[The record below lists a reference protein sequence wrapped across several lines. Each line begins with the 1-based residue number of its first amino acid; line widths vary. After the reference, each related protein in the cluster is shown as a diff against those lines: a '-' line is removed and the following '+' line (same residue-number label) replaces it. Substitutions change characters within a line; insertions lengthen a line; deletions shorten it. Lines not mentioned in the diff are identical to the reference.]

1 MKRTLCALLCMLLLT
16 SSCGSTSEPVK
27 ESTDPAAQNDT
38 ATESEETTE
47 TVLTAALPEVN
58 YDGYAFTIL
67 TLKDYSRRYHLTAD
81 ETSGEPL
88 NDATY
93 ERNNK
98 IYDRLG
104 VEITTHEDDS
114 TAAALQNAVASGDTT
129 SSMVLPHPNAEV
141 GLLKMVS
148 LGLLYN
154 QNELPIVD
162 WSKPW
167 WNDNARQTLSI
178 KDTAYLAS
186 GDYSLTCQGMQGI
199 LFNKERM
206 TKLGITANLYT
217 LVSEG
222 KWTMDAFLPLV
233 EVAPVDLNGDGK
245 MTADDRFGILP
256 NNIGYCWQI
265 AMGQPFTAK
274 DEDGYPRAA
283 MKTERM
289 QKIVEL
295 CCQMATS
302 DACFV
307 TSYSYA
313 TYDSS
318 DFKKIFTDGRTLFAA
333 LDIGGLYA
341 TLRDIEFDFGIVPF
355 PKFDEAQDGYK
366 TFCGAGIEGVPL
378 NIEDPQRTGVIL
390 EALSYYSYEYQRPV
404 FFDIVLENKAV
415 RDTDSYEMITIMHEG
430 KTFDFGFNLDPSGK
444 LVGILQTLT
453 QKKSTDFTSLYTSL
467 EPTIEAK
474 FDDLYANLQQ

>member
-1 MKRTLCALLCMLLLT
+1 MLLLAT
-16 SSCGSTSEPVK
+16 GCGSGNTPVEPANAPSDSAAAP
-27 ESTDPAAQNDT
+27 STETAA
-38 ATESEETTE
+38 EEATE
-47 TVLTAALPEVN
+47 TVLTADLPDVH
-58 YDGYAFTIL
+58 YDGYTFTIL
-67 TLKDYSRRYHLTAD
+67 TLKDYSSRYHLTAD
-81 ETSGEPL
+81 ETTGEPL

-98 IYDRLG
+98 IYERLG
-104 VEITTHEDDS
+104 VEVATYEDDN
-114 TAAALQNAVASGDTT
+114 TASALQNAVASGDTT
-129 SSMVLPHPNAEV
+129 FSMILPHPNAEV

-148 LGLLYN
+148 AGLLYN
-154 QNELPIVD
+154 QNDLPIVD
-162 WSKPW
+162 WDKPW

-178 KDTAYLAS
+178 GATAYLAS

-199 LFNKERM
+199 LFNKELM
-206 TKLGITANLYT
+206 TNLGITANLYE
-217 LVSEG
+217 LVREG

-233 EVAPVDLNGDGK
+233 ETAPVDLNGDGK
-245 MTADDRFGILP
+245 MTADDQFGILP

-265 AMGQPFTAK
+265 GMGQPFTAK
-274 DEDGYPRAA
+274 DADGYPRAA

-318 DFKKIFTDGRTLFAA
+318 DFKKIFTEGRTLFAA

-366 TFCGAGIEGVPL
+366 TFCGAGIEGVPI
-378 NIEDPQRTGVIL
+378 NIEDPERTSVIL

-415 RDTDSYEMITIMHEG
+415 RDADSYEMITIMHEG

-453 QKKSTDFTSLYTSL
+453 QKKSTDFASLYASL

>member
-16 SSCGSTSEPVK
+16 SSCGSTSEPTK
-27 ESTDPAAQNDT
+27 EISDPAAQNDT
-38 ATESEETTE
+38 ATESEETAE

-129 SSMVLPHPNAEV
+129 YSMVLPHPNAEV

-154 QNELPIVD
+154 QTELPIVD

-199 LFNKERM
+199 LFNKELM
-206 TKLGITANLYT
+206 TNLGITANLYT
-217 LVSEG
+217 LVREG

-233 EVAPVDLNGDGK
+233 ETAPVDLNGDGK
-245 MTADDRFGILP
+245 RTADDRFGILP

-274 DEDGYPRAA
+274 DDDGYPRAA

-313 TYDSS
+313 TYDTS
-318 DFKKIFTDGRTLFAA
+318 DFKKIFTEGRTLFAA

-355 PKFDEAQDGYK
+355 PKLDEAQDGYK

-430 KTFDFGFNLDPSGK
+430 
-444 LVGILQTLT
+444 
-453 QKKSTDFTSLYTSL
+453 
-467 EPTIEAK
+467 
-474 FDDLYANLQQ
+474 

>member
-38 ATESEETTE
+38 ATESEE

-93 ERNNK
+93 ERNSK

-129 SSMVLPHPNAEV
+129 YSMVLPHPNAEV

-199 LFNKERM
+199 LFNKELM
-206 TKLGITANLYT
+206 TNLGITANLYT
-217 LVSEG
+217 LVREG

-233 EVAPVDLNGDGK
+233 ETAPVDLNGDGK
-245 MTADDRFGILP
+245 RTADDRFGILP

-313 TYDSS
+313 TYESS
-318 DFKKIFTDGRTLFAA
+318 DFKKIFTEGRTLFAA

>member
-16 SSCGSTSEPVK
+16 SSCGSTPEPVK

-38 ATESEETTE
+38 ATESEETAE
-47 TVLTAALPEVN
+47 TVLTAALPEVD

-67 TLKDYSRRYHLTAD
+67 TLKDYSSRYHLTAD
-81 ETSGEPL
+81 ETNGEPL

-129 SSMVLPHPNAEV
+129 YSMVLPHPNAEV

-154 QNELPIVD
+154 QNELPVVD

-199 LFNKERM
+199 LFNKELM
-206 TKLGITANLYT
+206 TNLGITANLYE
-217 LVSEG
+217 LVREG

-233 EVAPVDLNGDGK
+233 EAAPADLNGDGK
-245 MTADDRFGILP
+245 RTADDQFGILP

-274 DEDGYPRAA
+274 DADGYPRAA

-289 QKIVEL
+289 QRIVEL

-313 TYDSS
+313 TYDTS
-318 DFKKIFTDGRTLFAA
+318 DFKKIFTEGRTLFAA

-341 TLRDIEFDFGIVPF
+341 TLRDIEIDFGIGPF

-366 TFCGAGIEGVPL
+366 TFCGAGIEGVPIH
-378 NIEDPQRTGVIL
+378 IEDPQRTGVIL
-390 EALSYYSYEYQRPV
+390 EALSYYSYEYQRPM

-453 QKKSTDFTSLYTSL
+453 QKKSTDFTSLYTAL

-474 FDDLYANLQQ
+474 FDDMYANLQ

>member
-16 SSCGSTSEPVK
+16 SSCGSTPEPVK

-38 ATESEETTE
+38 ATESEETAE
-47 TVLTAALPEVN
+47 TVLTAALPEVD

-67 TLKDYSRRYHLTAD
+67 TLKDYSSRYHLTAD
-81 ETSGEPL
+81 ETNGEPL

-129 SSMVLPHPNAEV
+129 YSMVLPHPNAEV

-154 QNELPIVD
+154 QNELPVVD

-199 LFNKERM
+199 LFNKELM
-206 TKLGITANLYT
+206 TNLGITANLYE
-217 LVSEG
+217 LVREG

-233 EVAPVDLNGDGK
+233 EAAPADLNGDGK
-245 MTADDRFGILP
+245 RTADDQFGILP

-274 DEDGYPRAA
+274 DADGYPRAA

-289 QKIVEL
+289 QRIVEL

-313 TYDSS
+313 TYDTS
-318 DFKKIFTDGRTLFAA
+318 DFKKIFTEGRTLFAA

-366 TFCGAGIEGVPL
+366 TFCGAGIEGVPIH
-378 NIEDPQRTGVIL
+378 IEDPQRTGVIL
-390 EALSYYSYEYQRPV
+390 EALSYYSYEYQRPM

-453 QKKSTDFTSLYTSL
+453 QKKSTDFTSLYTAL

-474 FDDLYANLQQ
+474 FDDMYANLQ

>member
-16 SSCGSTSEPVK
+16 SSCGSTSDPPK

-38 ATESEETTE
+38 ATESEEVME
-47 TVLTAALPEVN
+47 TALTANLPDVH
-58 YDGYAFTIL
+58 YDGYTFTIL
-67 TLKDYSRRYHLTAD
+67 TLKDYSSRYHLTAD
-81 ETSGEPL
+81 ETNGEPL

-98 IYDRLG
+98 IHERLG
-104 VEITTHEDDS
+104 AEIATHEDDN
-114 TAAALQNAVASGDTT
+114 TASALQNAVASGDTT
-129 SSMVLPHPNAEV
+129 FSMVLPHPNAEV

-148 LGLLYN
+148 AGLLYN
-154 QNELPIVD
+154 QNELPVVD
-162 WSKPW
+162 WDKPW

-178 KDTAYLAS
+178 GDTAYLAS

-199 LFNKERM
+199 LFNKELM
-206 TKLGITANLYT
+206 ENLGIDANLYD
-217 LVSEG
+217 LVRTG
-222 KWTMDAFLPLV
+222 KWTMDALLPLV
-233 EVAPVDLNGDGK
+233 EMASADVNGDGK
-245 MTADDRFGILP
+245 MDADDRYGILP

-265 AMGQPFTAK
+265 GMGQPFTAK

-302 DACFV
+302 DACYV

-313 TYDSS
+313 TYDTS
-318 DFKKIFTDGRTLFAA
+318 DFKKIFTEGRTLFAA

-341 TLRDIEFDFGIVPF
+341 TLRDIEFNFGIVPF

-366 TFCGAGIEGVPL
+366 TFCGAGIEGVPV
-378 NIEDPQRTGVIL
+378 NIEDPERTGVIL

-415 RDTDSYEMITIMHEG
+415 RDADSYEMITLMHEG

-453 QKKSTDFTSLYTSL
+453 QKKSTDFTSLYASL

>member
-129 SSMVLPHPNAEV
+129 YSMVLPHPNAEV

-199 LFNKERM
+199 LFNKELM
-206 TKLGITANLYT
+206 TNLGITANLYE
-217 LVSEG
+217 LVREG
-222 KWTMDAFLPLV
+222 KWIMDAFLPLV

-283 MKTERM
+283 MQTERM
-289 QKIVEL
+289 QRIVEL

-313 TYDSS
+313 TYESS
-318 DFKKIFTDGRTLFAA
+318 DFKKIFTEGRTLFAA

-366 TFCGAGIEGVPL
+366 TFCGAGIEGVPIH
-378 NIEDPQRTGVIL
+378 IEDPQRTGVIL

-404 FFDIVLENKAV
+404 FFDIVLETRRCAT
-415 RDTDSYEMITIMHEG
+415 RI
-430 KTFDFGFNLDPSGK
+430 
-444 LVGILQTLT
+444 
-453 QKKSTDFTSLYTSL
+453 
-467 EPTIEAK
+467 PTR
-474 FDDLYANLQQ
+474 

>member
-16 SSCGSTSEPVK
+16 SSCGSTSEPTK
-27 ESTDPAAQNDT
+27 EISDPAAQNDT
-38 ATESEETTE
+38 ATESEETAE

-98 IYDRLG
+98 IYDRLS

-129 SSMVLPHPNAEV
+129 YSMVLPHPNAEV

-199 LFNKERM
+199 LFNKELM
-206 TKLGITANLYT
+206 TNLGITANLYT
-217 LVSEG
+217 LVREG

-233 EVAPVDLNGDGK
+233 ETAPVDLNGDG
-245 MTADDRFGILP
+245 
-256 NNIGYCWQI
+256 NII
-265 AMGQPFTAK
+265 ASM
-274 DEDGYPRAA
+274 
-283 MKTERM
+283 
-289 QKIVEL
+289 V
-295 CCQMATS
+295 
-302 DACFV
+302 
-307 TSYSYA
+307 
-313 TYDSS
+313 
-318 DFKKIFTDGRTLFAA
+318 
-333 LDIGGLYA
+333 
-341 TLRDIEFDFGIVPF
+341 
-355 PKFDEAQDGYK
+355 
-366 TFCGAGIEGVPL
+366 
-378 NIEDPQRTGVIL
+378 
-390 EALSYYSYEYQRPV
+390 
-404 FFDIVLENKAV
+404 
-415 RDTDSYEMITIMHEG
+415 
-430 KTFDFGFNLDPSGK
+430 
-444 LVGILQTLT
+444 
-453 QKKSTDFTSLYTSL
+453 
-467 EPTIEAK
+467 
-474 FDDLYANLQQ
+474 

>member
-129 SSMVLPHPNAEV
+129 YSMVLPHPNAEV

-199 LFNKERM
+199 LFNKELM
-206 TKLGITANLYT
+206 TNLGITANLYE
-217 LVSEG
+217 LVREG

-318 DFKKIFTDGRTLFAA
+318 DFKKIFTEGRTLFAA

-366 TFCGAGIEGVPL
+366 TFCGAGIEGVPIH
-378 NIEDPQRTGVIL
+378 IEDPQRTGVIL

>member
-1 MKRTLCALLCMLLLT
+1 MKRALCALLCMLLLT

-27 ESTDPAAQNDT
+27 EITDPAAQNDT
-38 ATESEETTE
+38 ATESEETAE
-47 TVLTAALPEVN
+47 TVLTAALPEVD

-67 TLKDYSRRYHLTAD
+67 TLNDYSRRYHLTAD

-104 VEITTHEDDS
+104 AEITTHEDDS

-129 SSMVLPHPNAEV
+129 YSMVLPHPNAEV

-154 QNELPIVD
+154 QNELPVVD

-199 LFNKERM
+199 LFNKELM
-206 TKLGITANLYT
+206 TNLGITANLYE
-217 LVSEG
+217 LVREG

-233 EVAPVDLNGDGK
+233 EVAPADLNGDGK
-245 MTADDRFGILP
+245 RTADDQFGILP

-274 DEDGYPRAA
+274 DADGYPRAA

-289 QKIVEL
+289 QRIVEL

-313 TYDSS
+313 TYDTS
-318 DFKKIFTDGRTLFAA
+318 DFKKIFTEGRTLFAA

-366 TFCGAGIEGVPL
+366 TFCGAGIEGVPIH
-378 NIEDPQRTGVIL
+378 IEDPQRTGVIL

-467 EPTIEAK
+467 EPTIAAK
-474 FDDLYANLQQ
+474 YDDMYANLQ

>member
-129 SSMVLPHPNAEV
+129 YSMVLPHPNAEV

-199 LFNKERM
+199 LFNKELM
-206 TKLGITANLYT
+206 TNLGITANLYT
-217 LVSEG
+217 LVREG

-233 EVAPVDLNGDGK
+233 ETAPVDLNGDGK
-245 MTADDRFGILP
+245 MTADDRFAFCRTTSATAGRSRWASPLP
-256 NNIGYCWQI
+256 RRTRTDTR
-265 AMGQPFTAK
+265 A
-274 DEDGYPRAA
+274 PR
-283 MKTERM
+283 
-289 QKIVEL
+289 
-295 CCQMATS
+295 
-302 DACFV
+302 
-307 TSYSYA
+307 
-313 TYDSS
+313 
-318 DFKKIFTDGRTLFAA
+318 
-333 LDIGGLYA
+333 
-341 TLRDIEFDFGIVPF
+341 
-355 PKFDEAQDGYK
+355 
-366 TFCGAGIEGVPL
+366 
-378 NIEDPQRTGVIL
+378 
-390 EALSYYSYEYQRPV
+390 
-404 FFDIVLENKAV
+404 
-415 RDTDSYEMITIMHEG
+415 
-430 KTFDFGFNLDPSGK
+430 
-444 LVGILQTLT
+444 
-453 QKKSTDFTSLYTSL
+453 
-467 EPTIEAK
+467 
-474 FDDLYANLQQ
+474 

>member
-1 MKRTLCALLCMLLLT
+1 MLLLAT
-16 SSCGSTSEPVK
+16 ACGSGNTPVEPANAPSDNAADP
-27 ESTDPAAQNDT
+27 STETAA
-38 ATESEETTE
+38 EETTE
-47 TVLTAALPEVN
+47 TVLTADLPDVH
-58 YDGYAFTIL
+58 YDGYTFTIL
-67 TLKDYSRRYHLTAD
+67 TLKDYSSRYHLTAE
-81 ETSGEPL
+81 ETNGEPL

-98 IYDRLG
+98 IYERLG
-104 VEITTHEDDS
+104 VEVATYEDDN
-114 TAAALQNAVASGDTT
+114 TASALQNAVASGDTT
-129 SSMVLPHPNAEV
+129 FSMILPHPNAEV

-148 LGLLYN
+148 AGLLYN
-154 QNELPIVD
+154 QNDLPIVD
-162 WSKPW
+162 WDKPW

-178 KDTAYLAS
+178 GDTAYLAS

-199 LFNKERM
+199 LFNKALM
-206 TKLGITANLYT
+206 ADLGIDANLYD
-217 LVSEG
+217 LVRAG

-233 EVAPVDLNGDGK
+233 ETAPVDLNGDGK
-245 MTADDRFGILP
+245 MDADDQFGILP
-256 NNIGYCWQI
+256 NYIGYCWQI
-265 AMGQPFTAK
+265 GMGQPFTAK
-274 DEDGYPRAA
+274 DADGYPRAA

-302 DACFV
+302 DACYV
-307 TSYSYA
+307 TGYSYA
-313 TYDSS
+313 TYDES
-318 DFKKIFTDGRTLFAA
+318 DFKKIFTEGRTLFAA

-366 TFCGAGIEGVPL
+366 TFCGAGIEGVPV
-378 NIEDPQRTGVIL
+378 NIEDPERTGVIL

-415 RDTDSYEMITIMHEG
+415 RDADSYEMITIMHEG

-453 QKKSTDFTSLYTSL
+453 QKKSTDFASLYASL

-474 FDDLYANLQQ
+474 FDDLYAHLQQ

>member
-1 MKRTLCALLCMLLLT
+1 MKRTLCALICMLLLA
-16 SSCGSTSEPVK
+16 SACGNTTAPP
-27 ESTDPAAQNDT
+27 TDNTTPAAQTDT
-38 ATESEETTE
+38 AAASEETTE
-47 TVLTAALPEVN
+47 TVLTAALPEVH

-67 TLKDYSRRYHLTAD
+67 TLKDYSSRYHLTAD
-81 ETSGEPL
+81 ETNGEPL

-129 SSMVLPHPNAEV
+129 YSMVLPHPNAEV

-148 LGLLYN
+148 MGLLYN
-154 QNELPIVD
+154 QNELPVVD
-162 WSKPW
+162 WDKPW

-178 KDTAYLAS
+178 GDVAYLAS

-199 LFNKERM
+199 LFNKELM
-206 TKLGITANLYT
+206 ENLGIDADLYT
-217 LVSEG
+217 LVRDG
-222 KWTMDAFLPLV
+222 KWTMDALLPLV
-233 EVAPVDLNGDGK
+233 EAAPADLNGDGK

-302 DACFV
+302 DACYV

-313 TYDSS
+313 TYDTS
-318 DFKKIFTDGRTLFAA
+318 DFKKIFTEGRSLFAA

-366 TFCGAGIEGVPL
+366 TFCGAGIEGVPIH
-378 NIEDPQRTGVIL
+378 IEDPERTGVIL

-453 QKKSTDFTSLYTSL
+453 QKKSTDFTSLYTAL

-474 FDDLYANLQQ
+474 FDDMYANLQ

>member
-38 ATESEETTE
+38 ATESEE

-93 ERNNK
+93 ERNSK

-114 TAAALQNAVASGDTT
+114 TAAVLQNAVASGDTT
-129 SSMVLPHPNAEV
+129 YSMVLPHPNAEV

-199 LFNKERM
+199 LFNKELM
-206 TKLGITANLYT
+206 TNLGITANLYE
-217 LVSEG
+217 LVREG

-233 EVAPVDLNGDGK
+233 ETAPVDLNGDGK
-245 MTADDRFGILP
+245 RTADDRFGILP

-289 QKIVEL
+289 QRIVEL

-302 DACFV
+302 DACYV

-313 TYDSS
+313 TYDTS
-318 DFKKIFTDGRTLFAA
+318 DFKKIFTEGRTLFAA

-355 PKFDEAQDGYK
+355 PKLDEAQDSYK
-366 TFCGAGIEGVPL
+366 TFCGAGIEGVPIH
-378 NIEDPQRTGVIL
+378 IEDPQRTGVIL

>member
-1 MKRTLCALLCMLLLT
+1 
-16 SSCGSTSEPVK
+16 
-27 ESTDPAAQNDT
+27 
-38 ATESEETTE
+38 
-47 TVLTAALPEVN
+47 
-58 YDGYAFTIL
+58 
-67 TLKDYSRRYHLTAD
+67 
-81 ETSGEPL
+81 
-88 NDATY
+88 
-93 ERNNK
+93 
-98 IYDRLG
+98 
-104 VEITTHEDDS
+104 
-114 TAAALQNAVASGDTT
+114 
-129 SSMVLPHPNAEV
+129 MVLPHPNAEV

-154 QNELPIVD
+154 QNELPVVD

-199 LFNKERM
+199 LFNKELM
-206 TKLGITANLYT
+206 TNLGITANLYE
-217 LVSEG
+217 LVRDG

-233 EVAPVDLNGDGK
+233 ETAPVDLNGDGK
-245 MTADDRFGILP
+245 RTADDQFGILP

-313 TYDSS
+313 TYDTS
-318 DFKKIFTDGRTLFAA
+318 DFKKIFTEGRTLFAA

-366 TFCGAGIEGVPL
+366 TFCGAGIEGVPIH
-378 NIEDPQRTGVIL
+378 IEDPERTGVIL

-453 QKKSTDFTSLYTSL
+453 QKKSTDFTSLYASL